1 MLAGVTAYLAK
12 SMICDEDGNVLF
24 ADEPGLDRLTSLE
37 PPWEGPLELRLEGV
51 SMPPATLE
59 VTVVDAAGAVVFS
72 SGQPILLPPVPG
84 SVRTNFT
91 LQNVFLPHYGDYEL
105 RIASNGHL
113 QKALPLRLDR
123 DLVEVRPALEAPK
136 SPA

>member
-24 ADEPGLDRLTSLE
+24 ADEPGLDRLTVLE

-51 SMPPATLE
+51 SLPPASLE
-59 VTVVDAAGAVVFS
+59 VTVVDARGELVFS

-84 SVRTNFT
+84 NVRTNFT
-91 LQNVFLPHYGDYEL
+91 LQNVFLPHYGVYEL
-105 RIASNGHL
+105 RIASNGQL
-113 QKALPLRLDR
+113 AKSLPLRLDR
-123 DLVEVRPALEAPK
+123 ELEGPMLAIEPPK
-136 SPA
+136 S